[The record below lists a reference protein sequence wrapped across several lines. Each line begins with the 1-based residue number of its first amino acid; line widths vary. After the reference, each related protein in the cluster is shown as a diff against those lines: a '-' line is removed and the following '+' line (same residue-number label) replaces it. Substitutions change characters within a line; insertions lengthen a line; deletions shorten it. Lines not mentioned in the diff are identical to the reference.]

1 MAKHIDDPHSK
12 EDEEKGMIT
21 RIFERVTK
29 IPNWGL
35 VNDLYEAYGPGGDAN
50 PVVDVAEIASTVAS
64 TGLPGIKAAID
75 KSLDDIGEVVPK
87 SPDELDRMAKDDSN
101 SRNDPMMEEL
111 AQAQFKDQ
119 QALQDLKAQQE
130 NERLSL
136 MNTQES
142 QKQDMLDSLQNRG
155 VDESKIHELLAQQ
168 QKVFEEQ
175 RMQQQKVFKEEQ
187 KQIQQQHEKLVFH
200 PPPDRYNR

>member
-1 MAKHIDDPHSK
+1 
-12 EDEEKGMIT
+12 
-21 RIFERVTK
+21 
-29 IPNWGL
+29 
-35 VNDLYEAYGPGGDAN
+35 
-50 PVVDVAEIASTVAS
+50 
-64 TGLPGIKAAID
+64 
-75 KSLDDIGEVVPK
+75 
-87 SPDELDRMAKDDSN
+87 
-101 SRNDPMMEEL
+101 
-111 AQAQFKDQ
+111 
-119 QALQDLKAQQE
+119 LKAQQE

-136 MNTQES
+136 MNAQES